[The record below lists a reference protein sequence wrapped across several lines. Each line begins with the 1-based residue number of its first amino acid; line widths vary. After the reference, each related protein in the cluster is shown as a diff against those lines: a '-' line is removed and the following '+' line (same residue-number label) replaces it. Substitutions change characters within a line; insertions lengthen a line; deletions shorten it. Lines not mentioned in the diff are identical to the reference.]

1 MKCVLIS
8 IRPQWCEL
16 IAADMKTEELRKS
29 KPNLDLPF
37 KCYIYQT
44 KQKWLYNLL
53 VRFDRLRTAQILA
66 DGLCKVIGE
75 FVCDEIKPVHFNS
88 LEKETICQLAVG
100 NGDAEWYRGSCVSYK
115 EAYRYLRG
123 SKKAYAWHISD
134 LQIYDKPK
142 PLWNFLKCGAPSP
155 NELDEELCS
164 YCEQTEWGER
174 RCYGTPT
181 GPVMCE
187 GSFCGEAYDLYLD
200 ENYALKRPPQSWCYV
215 EEPNGQSDDQK

>member
-16 IAADMKTEELRKS
+16 IATDMKTEELRKS

-75 FVCDEIKPVHFNS
+75 FVCDEIRPVHFNS

-100 NGDAEWYRGSCVSYK
+100 NGNAEWYEGSCVSYK
-115 EAYRYLRG
+115 EAYRYLKG
-123 SKKAYAWHISD
+123 AKKAYAWHISK
-134 LQIYDKPK
+134 LVIYDKSK
-142 PLWNFLKCGAPSP
+142 PLDEFFYACDKPMGTDCSICVDHRENKCKAVS
-155 NELDEELCS
+155 
-164 YCEQTEWGER
+164 
-174 RCYGTPT
+174 
-181 GPVMCE
+181 
-187 GSFCGEAYDLYLD
+187 
-200 ENYALKRPPQSWCYV
+200 RPPQSWCYV
-215 EEPNGQSDDQK
+215 EELSV